1 MSFIL
6 QIFIN
11 LNLVRVV
18 FTEQNNDTIMI
29 IKIPKENIV
38 N

>member
-6 QIFIN
+6 QIFIK
-11 LNLVRVV
+11 LNLVRAV
-18 FTEQNNDTIMI
+18 FTEQNNDTIMVT
-29 IKIPKENIV
+29 KIAKENIV

>member
-18 FTEQNNDTIMI
+18 FTEQNNDIMVT
-29 IKIPKENIV
+29 KIAKENIV

>member
-1 MSFIL
+1 MTFIL

-18 FTEQNNDTIMI
+18 FTEQNKDTMI

>member
-18 FTEQNNDTIMI
+18 FTEPNNDTIMVT
-29 IKIPKENIV
+29 KIAKENIV

>member
-1 MSFIL
+1 MTFIL

-18 FTEQNNDTIMI
+18 FTEQNNDIMVT
-29 IKIPKENIV
+29 KIAKENIV

>member
-18 FTEQNNDTIMI
+18 FTEQNNDIIMI
-29 IKIPKENIV
+29 TKIAKENIG

>member
-18 FTEQNNDTIMI
+18 FTEQNNDTIMVT
-29 IKIPKENIV
+29 KIAKENIV

>member
-18 FTEQNNDTIMI
+18 FTEQNNDTMI

>member
-18 FTEQNNDTIMI
+18 FTEQNSDTMI

>member
-18 FTEQNNDTIMI
+18 FTEQNYDIMVT
-29 IKIPKENIV
+29 KIAKENIV